1 MEEPQTRNTATLDMQ
16 PSCHT
21 SPAPFMDKGK
31 RKICD
36 VYTEIP
42 NEQQLL
48 CNLPVPFIHFRFFL
62 IILYMH
68 DINVFFGYRFGGFVY
83 HR

>member
-48 CNLPVPFIHFRFFL
+48 CNLPVLLFILDFL
-62 IILYMH
+62 DYILH
-68 DINVFFGYRFGGFVY
+68 S
-83 HR
+83 

>member
-1 MEEPQTRNTATLDMQ
+1 MEEPQTRNTTTLDMQ

-21 SPAPFMDKGK
+21 SLAPFMDKGK

-42 NEQQLL
+42 NEQQFL
-48 CNLPVPFIHFRFFL
+48 CNFPVLLFILDFL
-62 IILYMH
+62 DYIVH
-68 DINVFFGYRFGGFVY
+68 S
-83 HR
+83 

>member
-16 PSCHT
+16 PSFQT
-21 SPAPFMDKGK
+21 SPAPLMDKGK

-36 VYTEIP
+36 LYTRIP

-48 CNLPVPFIHFRFFL
+48 CNLLVLLFILDFL
-62 IILYMH
+62 DYIVH
-68 DINVFFGYRFGGFVY
+68 S
-83 HR
+83 